1 MKDRKSSKYLY
12 ALALFMIPGFTMCM
26 MSPDVQAG
34 GVRFGVG
41 VDIPIGSEPV
51 PPPPVTVYE
60 SPVVVERA
68 PCPPPPR
75 VVMERPAPLPAVVVE
90 EPAPV
95 VVVRRPPPA
104 VVYGEPVVVERRT
117 TTYYYPNSYQYRS
130 YRQETEREYY
140 RQRSS
145 NYVDNN

>member
-1 MKDRKSSKYLY
+1 MKNRKFSKYLC
-12 ALALFMIPGFTMCM
+12 AFALFAIPGFAVCIMA
-26 MSPDVQAG
+26 PDAQAG
-34 GVRFGVG
+34 GVRFGFG
-41 VDIPIGSEPV
+41 VDLPIGSEPV
-51 PPPPVTVYE
+51 PPPVAVYE

-75 VVMERPAPLPAVVVE
+75 VVMERPVPPPQVIVE
-90 EPAPV
+90 QSAPV

-130 YRQETEREYY
+130 QYQETEREYY